1 MQSSSFLYVAIQP
14 DRGLDNEESVRH
26 ANGKANRSTVQKHR
40 TDEKNEEQAKVYN
53 ESERVQ
59 TEVAR

>member
-1 MQSSSFLYVAIQP
+1 MQSSTFLYVAIQP

-40 TDEKNEEQAKVYN
+40 TDEKN
-53 ESERVQ
+53 
-59 TEVAR
+59 